1 MHELAITESIVAAVT
16 ERMPG
21 TPVRRVHLSIGRLS
35 GVVPDAV
42 RFCFDLVTAGTP
54 LEGAVLEIDEP
65 AGWVMC
71 RRCAAEFDTDEVLAL
86 CPCGSADVE
95 LLRGQELRVRSVEVV
110 A

>member
-21 TPVRRVHLSIGRLS
+21 VEVRRVHLAIGRLS

-42 RFCFDLVTAGTP
+42 RFCFDLVTAGTA
-54 LEGAVLEIDEP
+54 LDGAVLEIDEP
-65 AGWVMC
+65 GGRVSC
-71 RRCAAEFDTDEVLAL
+71 RRCGAEFDCDEVLAL

-95 LLRGQELRVRSVEVV
+95 LLQGRELRVRSVEV
-110 A
+110 AA